1 MAAMAAV
8 LGCDAGSGA
17 GGATASPTA
26 TAAAPSS
33 TAVAAPSST
42 ATEAASPP
50 TVKQLRQHAQ
60 RALEAE
66 KPRFVERCWTP
77 SAGGP
82 DQIKLVFELLF
93 DPEGREIGRGV
104 TEVRDMARP
113 DVADCVRGLPLG
125 LTIPPPGRPV
135 ELRVALLLP

>member
-17 GGATASPTA
+17 GGATGSSTA

-33 TAVAAPSST
+33 TDAAPSST
-42 ATEAASPP
+42 ATAAASPP
-50 TVKQLRQHAQ
+50 AVKQLRQHAQ

-93 DPEGREIGRGV
+93 DADGKEIGRGV

-113 DVADCVRGLPLG
+113 EVADCVRGLPLG